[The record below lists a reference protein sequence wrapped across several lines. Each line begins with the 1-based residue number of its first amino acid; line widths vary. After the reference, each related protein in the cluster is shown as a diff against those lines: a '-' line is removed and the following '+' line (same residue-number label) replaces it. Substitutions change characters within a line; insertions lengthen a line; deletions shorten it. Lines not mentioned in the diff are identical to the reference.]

1 MRFGAIFPQ
10 IELGHDAGAAKA
22 YAQGAEALGFDHI
35 LVFDHVVGG
44 NAKTHKLKGPYTSD
58 DSFLEPF
65 LLYAYMAAV
74 TTSIEFATGIIILP
88 QRQTALVAKQA
99 ATLDVL
105 SRGRFRLGI
114 GIGWNDVEYQALGQ
128 DFETRGTRCE
138 EQIALLRE
146 LWTKPLVTFKGRFDH
161 IVDAGL
167 NPLPVQRP
175 IPIWFGGH
183 AEPVVRR
190 AARLADGW
198 IPLYPPNEKGAAAV
212 EAFRGHAREA
222 GRDPAKLGI
231 ETWINVGSYDD
242 GYGTRYAT
250 EASWHDWATGWKRLG
265 ATHLSVNTMKAGL
278 KTVDQH
284 LTMLA
289 RVRQVIAAV

>member
-1 MRFGAIFPQ
+1 MRYGAIFPQ

-44 NAKTHKLKGPYTSD
+44 NPATHNLRGPYTCH

-74 TTSIEFATGIIILP
+74 TTRIEFTTGIIILP

-105 SRGRFRLGI
+105 SGGRLRFGI

-128 DFETRGTRCE
+128 EFESRGARSE

-146 LWTKPLVTFKGRFDH
+146 LWTKPLVTFKGRFDE

-183 AEPVVRR
+183 ADAVVRR
-190 AARLADGW
+190 AARLGDGW
-198 IPLYPPNEKGAAAV
+198 LPLYAPNEQGIKAV
-212 EAFRGHAREA
+212 ETFRRYAREA
-222 GRDPAKLGI
+222 GRNPDTIGI
-231 ETWINVGSYDD
+231 ESWINVGDYDD
-242 GYGTRYAT
+242 GFGMRYDT
-250 EASWHDWATGWKRLG
+250 EESWRKWAEGWKRLKP
-265 ATHLSVNTMKAGL
+265 THLSINTMKAGL

-284 LTMLA
+284 LTLLG
-289 RVRQVIAAV
+289 RVRQAIMAA

>member
-1 MRFGAIFPQ
+1 MRYGAIFPQ

-22 YAQGAEALGFDHI
+22 FAQGAEALGFDHI
-35 LVFDHVVGG
+35 LIFDHVVGG
-44 NAKTHKLKGPYTSD
+44 NAKTHKLKGPYSSE

-74 TTSIEFATGIIILP
+74 TSRIEFTTAIVILP

-105 SRGRFRLGI
+105 SGGRFRFGV

-128 DFETRGTRCE
+128 DFATRGARSE
-138 EQIALLRE
+138 EQIGLLRE
-146 LWTKPLVTFKGRFDH
+146 LWTKPLVTFHGRFDH

-175 IPIWFGGH
+175 IPIWLGGH
-183 AEPVVRR
+183 SDAVVRR
-190 AARLADGW
+190 AARLGDGW
-198 IPLYPPNEKGAAAV
+198 LPLYAPDEKGAAAV
-212 EAFRGHAREA
+212 DAFKKYVREA
-222 GRDPAKLGI
+222 GRDPAKLGLESWLNI
-231 ETWINVGSYDD
+231 GAYDD
-242 GYGTRYAT
+242 GFGTRYDT
-250 EASWHDWATGWKRLG
+250 ERSWHDWAAGWKRLG
-265 ATHLSVNTMKAGL
+265 ATHLSINSMKAGL

-284 LTMLA
+284 LGRLA
-289 RVRQVIAAV
+289 RVREVMAGA